1 MSSNYTRPCYF
12 PDGNLAKNNVPCTA
26 APHTACCGASDICLS
41 NGFCMNINH
50 QPWTMSRGACTN
62 QAWDGGCPDRCSTSC
77 EPKQSI
83 KSKLTETRAVSAND
97 YPHGGCSIINL
108 SYDAGVALYCC
119 GTLVSDGNGKVVC
132 PNGANAF
139 SLGDAHALPGYGLLS
154 NLSNF
159 YASGSVSSSATEA
172 SSCTSETCHE
182 TAIGA
187 GVGVPLVVIALAAL
201 GWAFLERKRARAY
214 ARVSAQRVGVNA
226 PPTHR
231 MDPKYPGLVEL
242 ESRHPAGELMGSE
255 ET

>member
-1 MSSNYTRPCYF
+1 MPNNTRLCYF
-12 PDGNLAKNNVPCTA
+12 PDGSIAKNNVPCTG

-50 QPWTMSRGACTN
+50 QPWSMSRGACTN
-62 QAWDGGCPDRCSTSC
+62 QAWDGGCPDRCIS
-77 EPKQSI
+77 E
-83 KSKLTETRAVSAND
+83 ND

-108 SYDAGVALYCC
+108 SYEAGEALYCC

-139 SLGDAHALPGYGLLS
+139 SLEDAHALPGYGLLS

-159 YASGSVSSSATEA
+159 YTSGSMPSSATET
-172 SSCTSETCHE
+172 SSCTAETCHD

-187 GVGVPLVVIALAAL
+187 GVGVPLGVIALASL

-214 ARVSAQRVGVNA
+214 ARLSAQSARA
-226 PPTHR
+226 LPTSQ
-231 MDPKYPGLVEL
+231 MGSKYPGLVEL
-242 ESRHPAGELMGSE
+242 ESRHPAGELMARE
-255 ET
+255 QT